1 MQALLRGALMP
12 LEYPRRHESA
22 PVGLQ
27 SQCGGLT
34 NKEARTFLMA
44 EKKTNAATRPSQGVR
59 RSTTHSGVI
68 HVRTHQSGQYVVI
81 GNHLAQHR
89 QLSLTAIG
97 LATHVLSLPESALVD
112 IRTLAE
118 RFPEGRERIAAGLR
132 ELEEHGYLERV
143 RERSE
148 TGRLVTR
155 TYAHHTPERA
165 VAPVVRRRAVAVVR
179 EGGQVAPRPPE
190 GAQEDSVKEGDQ
202 AQDARAVVLRRS
214 DPVAV
219 RVPSAGTRRTAEVAE
234 AAVPSVSGAGRHH
247 DRAVALLAGLRRTDE
262 RLTLSSQDVNTLAP
276 SVIRWFERGATTGL
290 VHHVLTSDLPVDMR
304 RAAGVLA
311 YRLGELLPP
320 PLPAV
325 PAPSPGP
332 VRVASRP
339 EPFQTCDGCERAFR
353 APHPGRCRDCR
364 SDRPADAHTLLAA

>member
-1 MQALLRGALMP
+1 
-12 LEYPRRHESA
+12 
-22 PVGLQ
+22 
-27 SQCGGLT
+27 
-34 NKEARTFLMA
+34 MA
-44 EKKTNAATRPSQGVR
+44 EKKTTAAVRPSQGVR
-59 RSTTHSGVI
+59 RSTTHSGVV

-97 LATHVLSLPESALVD
+97 LATHILSLPESALVD

-118 RFPEGRERIAAGLR
+118 RFPEGRERIASGLR

-179 EGGQVAPRPPE
+179 EGGQVAPRPSE
-190 GAQEDSVKEGDQ
+190 GAREDSTKESDQ
-202 AQDARAVVLRRS
+202 AHDAPAVVLRRS
-214 DPVAV
+214 DAVAV
-219 RVPSAGTRRTAEVAE
+219 RVPPVGPRRTAEVAE
-234 AAVPSVSGAGRHH
+234 VAVPPVSGNGRHH
-247 DRAVALLAGLRRTDE
+247 DKAVALLAGLRCTDE
-262 RLTLSSQDVNTLAP
+262 RLTLSSRDVNILAP

-290 VHHVLTSDLPVDMR
+290 VHQVLTSDLPVDMR

-320 PLPAV
+320 PLPAP
-325 PAPSPGP
+325 PARVPSPAS
-332 VRVASRP
+332 VRVVSRP

-353 APHPGRCRDCR
+353 ATHPGRCRDCR
-364 SDRPADAHTLLAA
+364 VAPEGVGGVGRAA

>member
-1 MQALLRGALMP
+1 
-12 LEYPRRHESA
+12 
-22 PVGLQ
+22 
-27 SQCGGLT
+27 
-34 NKEARTFLMA
+34 MA
-44 EKKTNAATRPSQGVR
+44 EKKTIAAVPPSQGVR

-97 LATHVLSLPESALVD
+97 LATHILSLPESALVD

-118 RFPEGRERIAAGLR
+118 RFPEGRERIASGLR

-165 VAPVVRRRAVAVVR
+165 VAPVVRRRAVSVVR
-179 EGGQVAPRPPE
+179 EGGQVTPRPSGGE
-190 GAQEDSVKEGDQ
+190 REDSAKEGDQ
-202 AQDARAVVLRRS
+202 AQGAPAVVLRRS
-214 DPVAV
+214 DPAAV
-219 RVPSAGTRRTAEVAE
+219 RVPSVAPRRTTEAAE
-234 AAVPSVSGAGRHH
+234 AAVPTASGTGRYH
-247 DRAVALLAGLRRTDE
+247 DKAVALLAGLRRTDE
-262 RLTLSSQDVNTLAP
+262 RLTLSSRDVNTLVP

-320 PLPAV
+320 PLPASLARV
-325 PAPSPGP
+325 PSPAS
-332 VRVASRP
+332 VRVVSRP

-364 SDRPADAHTLLAA
+364 VVPEGVGEVGRAA

>member
-1 MQALLRGALMP
+1 
-12 LEYPRRHESA
+12 
-22 PVGLQ
+22 
-27 SQCGGLT
+27 
-34 NKEARTFLMA
+34 MA
-44 EKKTNAATRPSQGVR
+44 EKKTNAAVPPRQGVR

-97 LATHVLSLPESALVD
+97 LATHILSLPESALVD

-118 RFPEGRERIAAGLR
+118 RFPEGRERIASGLR

-155 TYAHHTPERA
+155 TYAHHTPDRA
-165 VAPVVRRRAVAVVR
+165 VSPVVRRRAVAVVR
-179 EGGQVAPRPPE
+179 EGGQVAPRPSE
-190 GAQEDSVKEGDQ
+190 GAREDSAKEGDQ
-202 AQDARAVVLRRS
+202 AQDAPAVVLRRS

-219 RVPSAGTRRTAEVAE
+219 RVPSVGPRRTTEVAE
-234 AAVPSVSGAGRHH
+234 AAVPSVSGTGRHH
-247 DRAVALLAGLRRTDE
+247 DKAVALLAGLRRTDE
-262 RLTLSSQDVNTLAP
+262 RLTLSSRDVNTLAP

-290 VHHVLTSDLPVDMR
+290 VHHVLTSDLSVDMR

-320 PLPAV
+320 PLPAAPV
-325 PAPSPGP
+325 PSPAS
-332 VRVASRP
+332 VRVVSQP

-353 APHPGRCRDCR
+353 AAHPGRCRDCR
-364 SDRPADAHTLLAA
+364 VTPEDVGEVGRAA

>member
-1 MQALLRGALMP
+1 
-12 LEYPRRHESA
+12 
-22 PVGLQ
+22 
-27 SQCGGLT
+27 
-34 NKEARTFLMA
+34 MA
-44 EKKTNAATRPSQGVR
+44 EQKTNAAARPSQGVR

-97 LATHVLSLPESALVD
+97 LATHILSLPESALVD

-118 RFPEGRERIAAGLR
+118 RFPEGRERIASGLR

-179 EGGQVAPRPPE
+179 EGGASASRSSGGAQEASPKEGDPVPGVSAVVPRRSEPVVELRPPE
-190 GAQEDSVKEGDQ
+190 VAQ
-202 AQDARAVVLRRS
+202 
-214 DPVAV
+214 VAV
-219 RVPSAGTRRTAEVAE
+219 PPVP
-234 AAVPSVSGAGRHH
+234 VPVPVSRGSRLH
-247 DRAVALLAGLRRTDE
+247 DRAVDLLAGLRRTDE
-262 RLTLSSQDVNTLAP
+262 RLTLSSRDVATLVP
-276 SVIRWFERGATTGL
+276 NVIRWFERGATANV
-290 VHHVLTSDLPVDMR
+290 VHHVLTSDLPTEMR

-311 YRLGELLPP
+311 YRLVELLPP
-320 PLPAV
+320 PLPSA
-325 PAPSPGP
+325 PAPAPAPVS
-332 VRVASRP
+332 VRVVDRP

-364 SDRPADAHTLLAA
+364 TDSGTHGEAARAA

>member
-1 MQALLRGALMP
+1 MP
-12 LEYPRRHESA
+12 LEYPRRHKSA
-22 PVGLQ
+22 PTRDLH

-34 NKEARTFLMA
+34 NKEVETFPMA
-44 EKKTNAATRPSQGVR
+44 EKKTNAAVRPSQGVR
-59 RSTTHSGVI
+59 PSTTHSGVI

-97 LATHVLSLPESALVD
+97 LATHILSLPESALVD

-118 RFPEGRERIAAGLR
+118 RFPEGRERIASGLR

-165 VAPVVRRRAVAVVR
+165 VAPVVRRRVVTVVR
-179 EGGQVAPRPPE
+179 EGGEVAPRSSGGTPE
-190 GAQEDSVKEGDQ
+190 ASSQEGDQ
-202 AQDARAVVLRRS
+202 AQESPPAQPRRGAPVV
-214 DPVAV
+214 VQ
-219 RVPSAGTRRTAEVAE
+219 VPPLVVPEAAE
-234 AAVPSVSGAGRHH
+234 AARSDTPSAPRECRNR

-262 RLTLSSQDVNTLAP
+262 RLTLSTRDVNALAP
-276 SVIRWFERGATTGL
+276 SVIRWFERGATAGL

-320 PLPAV
+320 PLPASL
-325 PAPSPGP
+325 PTPTSAP
-332 VRVASRP
+332 VARQP

-353 APHPGRCRDCR
+353 APQPGRCRDCR
-364 SDRPADAHTLLAA
+364 SAATGGGGVVVRAA